1 MVVGS
6 SPELRSLLALLP
18 GGFPGLGDDA
28 RGNPAAFLNIDPLLP
43 GPGADGHGVDGA
55 GAPAAAA
62 AGSIAR
68 RTADL
73 AGVGDVR
80 CEGIAQ
86 GAAVIGVQVDFVVG
100 AVEGEPDCSLGL
112 AAVHVVD
119 EQGLDLLGHYALLF
133 RGGPCTIA

>member
-18 GGFPGLGDDA
+18 GRFPVLGDDA
-28 RGNPAAFLNIDPLLP
+28 RGNPAAFLNIDPPFP

-55 GAPAAAA
+55 RASAAAA

-68 RTADL
+68 CTTDL
-73 AGVGDVR
+73 AGVGDGR

-86 GAAVIGVQVDFVVG
+86 GAAVIRIQVDFVLR
-100 AVEGEPDCSLGL
+100 AVEREPDRSLGL
-112 AAVHVVD
+112 AAVTVVD
-119 EQGLDLLGHYALLF
+119 D
-133 RGGPCTIA
+133 